1 MMGAKGVL
9 VSISGGTDMTL
20 FEVDEAATRIREEV
34 DADADII
41 VGAIFDKALAGKFRV
56 SVVATGLRR
65 GLEIP
70 LTAGS
75 ENRIN

>member
-1 MMGAKGVL
+1 
-9 VSISGGTDMTL
+9 MTL

-34 DADADII
+34 DDDADII
-41 VGAIFDKALAGKFRV
+41 VGAIFDQALEGKFRV

-70 LTAGS
+70 LTVGL